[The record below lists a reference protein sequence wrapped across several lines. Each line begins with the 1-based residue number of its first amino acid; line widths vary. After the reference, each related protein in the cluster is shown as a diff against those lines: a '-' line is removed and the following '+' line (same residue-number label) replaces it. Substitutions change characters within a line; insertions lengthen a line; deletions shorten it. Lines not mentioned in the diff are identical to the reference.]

1 MTEKLVLAYSGGLDT
16 SVAVKWLMEERG
28 YEVIALTVDMGIERE
43 REDIQSRAFAA
54 GAVGFHWVD
63 AKDTFIRHFAFPALA
78 AGAVYEGQYPL
89 ATALGR
95 PLIAKLLVDTAREES
110 ATAVAHGSTGKGND
124 QVRFDVSVQ
133 ALAPDLRI
141 VAPAREWGMTREEEI
156 AYAQRYDLPIPVT
169 KESPYSTDDNMW
181 GRSIEAGMLED
192 PWVEPPEDVYEWTR
206 SVRDAP
212 DEPRYV
218 EIGFRRGMPVSLDGQ
233 EVDPVTMVQGLN
245 QWAGEHGVGRI
256 DHLENRL
263 VGIKSREIYEA
274 PAAVTLLRA
283 HQALEQMT
291 LSKAQVRMKAI
302 IAQEYADLVYN
313 GLWFS
318 VHHQDLA
325 AYVQSTQR
333 HVTGTVRMRL
343 HKGQAIPVG
352 TRSPKSLYDFSLATY
367 DKGDQFDQ
375 SHSVGF
381 IGIWGLPLRV
391 QARAQLLAEP
401 GDPLHIATSRE
412 REAE

>member
-1 MTEKLVLAYSGGLDT
+1 MPEKLVLAYSGGLDT

-43 REDIQSRAFAA
+43 REDVQSRASAA

-63 AKDTFIRHFAFPALA
+63 AKELFIRHFAFPALA

-95 PLIAKLLVDTAREES
+95 PLIAKLLVDTAREEG

-169 KESPYSTDDNMW
+169 KESPYSTDENMW

-192 PWVEPPEDVYEWTR
+192 PWVEPPEDIYEWTR

-212 DEPRYV
+212 DNPRYV
-218 EIGFRRGMPVSLDGQ
+218 EIGFQRGMPVSLDGQ
-233 EVDPVTMVQGLN
+233 EVDPVTIVQTLN
-245 QWAGEHGVGRI
+245 RWSGEHGIGRI

-274 PAAVTLLRA
+274 PAAVTLLHA
-283 HQALEQMT
+283 HQALEYMT

-333 HVTGTVRMRL
+333 HVTGTVRIRL

-367 DKGDQFDQ
+367 DKGDVYDQ